1 MLFVQDLLQRFQAGD
16 ERALARAITLVESGN
31 TRAEELLAALR
42 GLNKRAVV
50 IGMTGAPGAG
60 KSTLTDQLIQVCR
73 SKLERVAVLAID
85 PSSPFSGGAIL
96 GDRIR
101 MGRHYQD
108 RGVFVRSMATR
119 GALGGLA
126 RATVGVLSILEA
138 FGFDRVFLETV
149 GVGQSEIDIARVAD
163 HTVLVLT
170 PAGGDAVQAFKAGI
184 MEIADVF
191 AINKADIPGADR
203 TEREIKAALEF
214 NPHDEH
220 SWWAPVVQTVASTG
234 QGVLEL
240 LNAIDAHRQHLGE
253 AGLQTRRLERARFE
267 IMNAIND
274 EVRGIMKKTER
285 ALLMRVSSG
294 ESTATTVVRE
304 LIAAALE
311 NPVRHDSSGDRA
323 KSVLTP
329 EI

>member
-1 MLFVQDLLQRFQAGD
+1 VQDLLTRFQAGD
-16 ERALARAITLVESGN
+16 ERALARAITLVESSDP
-31 TRAEELLAALR
+31 RADELLAALR
-42 GLNKRAVV
+42 SLNRRAVV

-60 KSTLTDQLIQVCR
+60 KSTLTDQLIAVCR
-73 SKLERVAVLAID
+73 AKLERVAVLAID

-126 RATVGVLSILEA
+126 TATVGVLSVLEA
-138 FGFDRVFLETV
+138 FGFDRVILETV

-203 TEREIKAALEF
+203 LSREIQAALEF

-220 SWWAPVVQTVASTG
+220 SWWAKIVQTIASTG
-234 QGVLEL
+234 QGVPEL
-240 LNAIDAHRQHLGE
+240 LEAIDAHRLHLGE
-253 AGLQTRRLERARFE
+253 AGLQIRRLERARFE

-274 EVRGIMKKTER
+274 EVRTIMKKTEQ
-285 ALLMRVSSG
+285 ALLERVQSG
-294 ESTATTVVRE
+294 TSTANMVARE
-304 LIAAALE
+304 LIAAAL
-311 NPVRHDSSGDRA
+311 SQ
-323 KSVLTP
+323 
-329 EI
+329 

>member
-240 LNAIDAHRQHLGE
+240 LNAIDTHRQHLGE

-274 EVRGIMKKTER
+274 EVRGIMKQTER

-294 ESTATTVVRE
+294 ESTATIVVRE

-311 NPVRHDSSGDRA
+311 KPVRHDSSA
-323 KSVLTP
+323 
-329 EI
+329 

>member
-1 MLFVQDLLQRFQAGD
+1 VQDLLTRFQNGD
-16 ERALARAITLVESGN
+16 ERALARAITLVESGHP
-31 TRAEELLAALR
+31 RSDELLAALR
-42 GLNKRAVV
+42 GLNRSAVV

-60 KSTLTDQLIQVCR
+60 KSTLTDQLIAVCR
-73 SKLERVAVLAID
+73 ARNERVAVLAID

-126 RATVGVLSILEA
+126 KATVGVLSILEA
-138 FGFDRVFLETV
+138 FGFDRVILETV

-170 PAGGDAVQAFKAGI
+170 PAGGDSVQAFKAGI

-203 TEREIKAALEF
+203 LVREIQAALEF

-220 SWWAPVVQTVASTG
+220 SWWAKIVQTIASTG
-234 QGVLEL
+234 QGLSEL
-240 LNAIDAHRQHLGE
+240 LEAIDAHRVHLGE

-267 IMNAIND
+267 IINAIND
-274 EVRGIMKKTER
+274 EVRAIMKQSER
-285 ALLMRVSSG
+285 ELLMRVQSG
-294 ESTATTVVRE
+294 TSTANQVARE
-304 LIAAALE
+304 LIVAALE
-311 NPVRHDSSGDRA
+311 KSSSFSTTRVHKID
-323 KSVLTP
+323 
-329 EI
+329 EY

>member
-1 MLFVQDLLQRFQAGD
+1 VQDLLSRFQAGD
-16 ERALARAITLVESGN
+16 ERALARAITLVESN
-31 TRAEELLAALR
+31 DPRADELLAALR
-42 GLNKRAVV
+42 GWKRSAVV

-60 KSTLTDQLIQVCR
+60 KSTLTDQLIVVCR
-73 SKLERVAVLAID
+73 SRNERVAVLAID

-108 RGVFVRSMATR
+108 RAVFVRSMATR

-126 RATVGVLSILEA
+126 RATVGVLSVLEA
-138 FGFDRVFLETV
+138 FGFDRVILETV

-163 HTVLVLT
+163 HTVLILT

-203 TEREIKAALEF
+203 LAREIKAALEF

-220 SWWAPVVQTVASTG
+220 SWWAEIVQTVASTG
-234 QGVLEL
+234 QGVPEL
-240 LNAIDAHRQHLGE
+240 LEAIDAHRLHLGE

-267 IMNAIND
+267 IINAIND
-274 EVRGIMKKTER
+274 EVRAIMKQSER
-285 ALLMRVSSG
+285 ELLIRVQSG
-294 ESTATTVVRE
+294 ASTANMVARE

-311 NPVRHDSSGDRA
+311 KENPYSTTRVHKID
-323 KSVLTP
+323 
-329 EI
+329 E

>member
-240 LNAIDAHRQHLGE
+240 LNAIDTHRQHLGE

-311 NPVRHDSSGDRA
+311 KPVRHDSSA
-323 KSVLTP
+323 
-329 EI
+329 

>member
-311 NPVRHDSSGDRA
+311 KPVRHDSSGDRA

>member
-119 GALGGLA
+119 GALGWFGSSHCGCA
-126 RATVGVLSILEA
+126 VNTRGVW
-138 FGFDRVFLETV
+138 F
-149 GVGQSEIDIARVAD
+149 
-163 HTVLVLT
+163 
-170 PAGGDAVQAFKAGI
+170 
-184 MEIADVF
+184 
-191 AINKADIPGADR
+191 
-203 TEREIKAALEF
+203 
-214 NPHDEH
+214 
-220 SWWAPVVQTVASTG
+220 
-234 QGVLEL
+234 
-240 LNAIDAHRQHLGE
+240 
-253 AGLQTRRLERARFE
+253 
-267 IMNAIND
+267 
-274 EVRGIMKKTER
+274 
-285 ALLMRVSSG
+285 
-294 ESTATTVVRE
+294 
-304 LIAAALE
+304 
-311 NPVRHDSSGDRA
+311 
-323 KSVLTP
+323 
-329 EI
+329 